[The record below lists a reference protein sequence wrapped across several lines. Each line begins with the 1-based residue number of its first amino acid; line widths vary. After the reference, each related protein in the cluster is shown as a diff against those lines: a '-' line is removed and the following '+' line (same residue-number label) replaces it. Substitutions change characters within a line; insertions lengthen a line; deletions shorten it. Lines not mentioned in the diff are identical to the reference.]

1 MIKQALEYLVG
12 LGKTEIKEIDGFK
25 YATNRCTKLTD
36 PVVKESFQLTT
47 LTGVI
52 DYVKS
57 QIDGHIVGEDLTIHI
72 KSPSTVRVYSKLN
85 KDRNREQLV
94 EAKAILPRVEFNSF
108 MDTEDFNI
116 MLQSCFEPNID
127 MQTMLK
133 IVGNIKEET
142 VQNTGDDG
150 VTQTVTARTGI
161 ARVADVELPNPVE
174 LAPFRTFPE
183 LQQPYSKFV
192 FRMRTGPA
200 AALFEAGGTGW
211 RVNAMEA
218 IKEYLNEAL
227 EDTKVKIIL

>member
-1 MIKQALEYLVG
+1 MLKQALEYLVG

-25 YATNRCTKLTD
+25 YATNTCYKIKA
-36 PVVKESFQLTT
+36 PIVNECFQLTT

-52 DYVKS
+52 DYVKNG
-57 QIDGHIVGEDLTIHI
+57 IDGDIVGEDLTIHI

-94 EAKAILPRVEFNSF
+94 EAKAILPSIDFNCF
-108 MDTEDFNI
+108 MDTERFNI
-116 MLQSCFEPNID
+116 MLQSCFEHSVD
-127 MQTMLK
+127 LKTMLK
-133 IVGNIKEET
+133 IIGNIKEEM

-150 VTQTVTARTGI
+150 VTQTVTSRTGI

-174 LAPFRTFPE
+174 LAPYRTFPE

-192 FRMRTGPA
+192 LRMKSGPT

-211 RVNAMEA
+211 RVNAMEG
-218 IKEYLNEAL
+218 IKQYLSEAL
-227 EDTKVKIIL
+227 EGCNVKIIL